1 MEELKGEGV
10 ASTTLYALFT
20 HSEELIAIELVQKF
34 DKIKV
39 VPGEKIPV
47 DGTILTGNSTI
58 DESIITGEALPVSK
72 SPGDAVIG
80 GSLNQNGVLLIEATH
95 VGSDAMLAQIVKLV
109 EEAQTSK
116 VRREGLR
123 EEGTGEKRTGKGR
136 GGAEGKWRSE
146 ECSSYRRFVT
156 LYAQNCSYTGTCII
170 STISGSNPTNSRH
183 GRWLL
188 CAWNHC
194 TVICN
199 ICQLVDCMAGQQG
212 TEPCSGG
219 EMWVVRGWG
228 VIFYQTIKINK

>member
-20 HSEELIAIELVQKF
+20 HSEELIAVELVQKF

-39 VPGEKIPV
+39 VPGEKVPV

-136 GGAEGKWRSE
+136 GGADDKGEGLRGSGDLKNAQATEDLSLYMHKTVLIPVHVLFLLFQAPIQRIADMVAGYFVPGIIAL
-146 ECSSYRRFVT
+146 SSVTFVSW
-156 LYAQNCSYTGTCII
+156 LIAWQVSKAL
-170 STISGSNPTNSRH
+170 NPA
-183 GRWLL
+183 L
-188 CAWNHC
+188 
-194 TVICN
+194 
-199 ICQLVDCMAGQQG
+199 
-212 TEPCSGG
+212 E
-219 EMWVVRGWG
+219 VRCGW
-228 VIFYQTIKINK
+228 